1 MIICNHAVGYLEGRG
16 FFHFPIDYNNI
27 VHPMPPPTPVNFD
40 SIPVLC
46 LFSLLQVY
54 FSILA

>member
-16 FFHFPIDYNNI
+16 FFTFHNNI